1 MDNMAEIYLDNS
13 ATTRVY
19 PEVASL
25 ITKIMEEDYGN
36 AASLHKKGM
45 DAERYVKEAKEK
57 IAATLHVEP
66 RNIFFTSG
74 GTESNNW
81 ALTGAA
87 LANRRAGMKIVTT
100 TVEHPSVRNTVRFLE
115 EMGFTA
121 AWLPVD
127 RDGIVRMEE
136 LEKAVTPDTI
146 LVSVMY
152 VNNEIGAVEPIAE
165 IGAWLKK
172 NRPGTLFH
180 VDAIQAYGK
189 YDIRPKKLG
198 IDLMSVS
205 GHKLHG
211 PKGVGFLYVADNVK
225 IRPLL
230 YGGGQQ
236 KGMRSGTE
244 NVPGEAGMGLAAE
257 IMYKNL
263 AANVASMY
271 ARKQRLTEGLEEIE
285 GAHVNG
291 KKGQESAP
299 HIVSCS
305 FEGVRSEVL
314 LHALEAEGIFVSSGS
329 ACASSHPSEITT
341 LLAIGLKKEE
351 QEGTIRFS
359 LSEWT
364 TDEEIDATLAAL
376 RKLLPMLRKF
386 TRK

>member
-1 MDNMAEIYLDNS
+1 MEEIYLDNS

-25 ITKIMEEDYGN
+25 IGKIMEEDYGN

-45 DAERYVKEAKEK
+45 DAERYVKRAKEQ
-57 IAATLHVEP
+57 IAATLHVEAK
-66 RNIFFTSG
+66 NIFFTSG

-81 ALTGAA
+81 AIQGAA
-87 LANRRAGMKIVTT
+87 LANRRAGTKIVTT
-100 TVEHPSVRNTVRFLE
+100 SIEHPSVRNVVRFLE
-115 EMGFTA
+115 EFGFQA
-121 AWLPVD
+121 VYLPVD
-127 RDGIVRMEE
+127 RDGIVR
-136 LEKAVTPDTI
+136 LEDLEAAVTEDTI

-152 VNNEIGAVEPIAE
+152 VNNEIGSVQPIME
-165 IGAWLKK
+165 IGSWLKK

-211 PKGVGFLYVADNVK
+211 PKGAGFLYVADGVK
-225 IRPLL
+225 IRPILL
-230 YGGGQQ
+230 GGGQQ

-244 NVPGEAGMGLAAE
+244 NVPGEAGLGLAAE
-257 IMYKNL
+257 IMYKNRL
-263 AANVASMY
+263 ANVASMY
-271 ARKQRLTEGLEEIE
+271 ARKQRLTEGLETIE
-285 GAHVNG
+285 GTHVNG

-299 HIVSCS
+299 HIVSAS
-305 FEGVRSEVL
+305 FDGVRSEVL
-314 LHALEAEGIFVSSGS
+314 LHALEAEHIFVSSGS

-341 LLAIGLKKEE
+341 LLAIGLRKEE

-364 TDEEIDATLAAL
+364 TDEEIDETLNAL
-376 RKLLPMLRKF
+376 RKILPVLRKY

>member
-1 MDNMAEIYLDNS
+1 MAEIYLDNS

-25 ITKIMEEDYGN
+25 MTKIMEEDYGN

-45 DAERYVKEAKEK
+45 DAERYVKTAKEQ
-57 IAATLHVEP
+57 IAVTLRVDAK
-66 RNIFFTSG
+66 NIFFTSG

-81 ALTGAA
+81 AITGTA
-87 LANRRAGMKIVTT
+87 LANRRAGTKIVTT
-100 TVEHPSVRNTVRFLE
+100 VIEHPSVRNVVRFLTE
-115 EMGFTA
+115 FGFTA
-121 AWLPVD
+121 AYLPVD
-127 RDGIVRMEE
+127 RDGVVRLSDLEE
-136 LEKAVTPDTI
+136 TVTPDTI

-152 VNNEIGAVEPIAE
+152 VNNEIGSVQPIAE

-205 GHKLHG
+205 AHKIHG
-211 PKGVGFLYVADNVK
+211 PKGAGFLYVADGVK
-225 IRPLL
+225 IRPFLQ
-230 YGGGQQ
+230 GGGQQ

-257 IMYKNL
+257 IMYKNR
-263 AANVASMY
+263 AVNVASMY
-271 ARKQRLTEGLEEIE
+271 ARKQRLVEGLAQIE

-291 KKGQESAP
+291 KNGQESAP

-305 FEGVRSEVL
+305 FDGVRSEVL
-314 LHALEAEGIFVSSGS
+314 LHALEAEHIFVSSGS

-341 LLAIGLKKEE
+341 LLAIGLRKEE

-359 LSEWT
+359 FSEWT
-364 TDEEIDATLAAL
+364 TDEEIDATLEAL
-376 RKLLPMLRKF
+376 KRLLPILRRF
-386 TRK
+386 TRR

>member
-1 MDNMAEIYLDNS
+1 MAEIYLDNS

-19 PEVASL
+19 PEVAAL
-25 ITKIMEEDYGN
+25 MTKIMEEDYGN

-45 DAERYVKEAKEK
+45 DAERYVKTAKEQ
-57 IAATLHVEP
+57 IAATLRVDAK
-66 RNIFFTSG
+66 NIFFTSG

-81 ALTGAA
+81 AITGAA

-100 TVEHPSVRNTVRFLE
+100 TVEHPSVRNVFRFLE
-115 EMGFTA
+115 EFGFQA
-121 AWLPVD
+121 EYLPVD
-127 RDGIVRMEE
+127 QDGLVC
-136 LEKAVTPDTI
+136 LEDLERVVTPDTI

-211 PKGVGFLYVADNVK
+211 PKGVGFLYIADGVK

-230 YGGGQQ
+230 QGGGQQ

-257 IMYKNL
+257 MMYKNRV
-263 AANVASMY
+263 ANVASMY
-271 ARKQRLTEGLEEIE
+271 ARKQRLTEGLEQIE
-285 GAHVNG
+285 GAHING

-305 FEGVRSEVL
+305 FDGVRSEVL
-314 LHALEAEGIFVSSGS
+314 LHALEAENIFVSSGS

-364 TDEEIDATLAAL
+364 TDEEIDETLMAL
-376 RKLLPMLRKF
+376 RKLLPVLRRF
-386 TRK
+386 TRR

>member
-1 MDNMAEIYLDNS
+1 MAEIYLDNS

-19 PEVASL
+19 PEVAAL
-25 ITKIMEEDYGN
+25 MTKIMEEDYGN

-45 DAERYVKEAKEK
+45 DAERYVKTAKEQ
-57 IAATLHVEP
+57 IAATLRVDAK
-66 RNIFFTSG
+66 NIFFTSG

-81 ALTGAA
+81 AITGAA

-100 TVEHPSVRNTVRFLE
+100 TVEHPSVRNVFRFLE
-115 EMGFTA
+115 EFGFQA
-121 AWLPVD
+121 EYLPVD
-127 RDGIVRMEE
+127 QDGLVR
-136 LEKAVTPDTI
+136 LEGLERVVTPDTI

-211 PKGVGFLYVADNVK
+211 PKGVGFLYIADGVK

-230 YGGGQQ
+230 QGGGQQ

-257 IMYKNL
+257 MMYKNRT
-263 AANVASMY
+263 ANVASMY
-271 ARKQRLTEGLEEIE
+271 ARKQRLTEGLEQIE

-305 FEGVRSEVL
+305 FDGVRSEVL
-314 LHALEAEGIFVSSGS
+314 LHALEAENIFVSSGS

-364 TDEEIDATLAAL
+364 TDEEIDETLMAL
-376 RKLLPMLRKF
+376 RKLLPVLRRF
-386 TRK
+386 TRR

>member
-1 MDNMAEIYLDNS
+1 MAEIYLDNS

-19 PEVASL
+19 PEVAAL
-25 ITKIMEEDYGN
+25 MTKIMEEDYGN

-45 DAERYVKEAKEK
+45 DAERYVKTAKEQ
-57 IAATLHVEP
+57 IAATLRVDAK
-66 RNIFFTSG
+66 NIFFTSG

-81 ALTGAA
+81 AITGAA

-100 TVEHPSVRNTVRFLE
+100 TVEHPSVRNVFRFLE
-115 EMGFTA
+115 EFGFQA
-121 AWLPVD
+121 EYLPVD
-127 RDGIVRMEE
+127 QDGLVR
-136 LEKAVTPDTI
+136 LEDLERVVTPDTI

-211 PKGVGFLYVADNVK
+211 PKGVGFLYIADGVK

-230 YGGGQQ
+230 QGGGQQ

-257 IMYKNL
+257 MMYKNRT
-263 AANVASMY
+263 ANVTSMY
-271 ARKQRLTEGLEEIE
+271 ARKQRLTEGLEQIE

-305 FEGVRSEVL
+305 FDGVRSEVL
-314 LHALEAEGIFVSSGS
+314 LHALEAENIFVSSGS

-364 TDEEIDATLAAL
+364 TDEEIDETLMAL
-376 RKLLPMLRKF
+376 RKLLPVLRRF
-386 TRK
+386 TRR

>member
-1 MDNMAEIYLDNS
+1 MDDMAEIYLDNS

-25 ITKIMEEDYGN
+25 VSKIMEEDYGN

-45 DAERYVKEAKEK
+45 DAERYVKNAKAE

-121 AWLPVD
+121 VWLPVD
-127 RDGIVRMEE
+127 RDGIVQMEDLIE
-136 LEKAVTPDTI
+136 AVTTDTI

-271 ARKQRLTEGLEEIE
+271 ARKQQLTEGLEEIE

-341 LLAIGLKKEE
+341 LLAIGLLKEE

-364 TDEEIDATLAAL
+364 TDEEIDRTLEAL
-376 RKLLPMLRKF
+376 RRLLPVLRRF

>member
-1 MDNMAEIYLDNS
+1 MAEIYLDNS

-25 ITKIMEEDYGN
+25 VTKIMEEDYGN

-45 DAERYVKEAKEK
+45 DAERYVKRAKEQ
-57 IAATLHVEP
+57 IAQTLHVEP
-66 RNIFFTSG
+66 KNIFFTSG

-81 ALTGAA
+81 AITGSA
-87 LANRRAGMKIVTT
+87 LANRRAGTKIVTT
-100 TVEHPSVRNTVRFLE
+100 SIEHPSVRNVVRFLE
-115 EMGFTA
+115 DFGFTA
-121 AWLPVD
+121 VYLPVD
-127 RDGIVRMEE
+127 RDGIVRLEDLEE
-136 LEKAVTPDTI
+136 AVTPDTI

-152 VNNEIGAVEPIAE
+152 VNNEIGAVQPIAE
-165 IGAWLKK
+165 IGSWLKK
-172 NRPGTLFH
+172 NRPDTLFH

-198 IDLMSVS
+198 IDLLSAS

-211 PKGVGFLYVADNVK
+211 PKGAGFLYIADHVK
-225 IRPLL
+225 IKPLL
-230 YGGGQQ
+230 LGGGQQ

-244 NVPGEAGMGLAAE
+244 NVPGEAGLGLAAE
-257 IMYKNL
+257 ILYKNR
-263 AANVASMY
+263 AANVTSMY
-271 ARKQRLTEGLEEIE
+271 ARKQRLTEGLEQIE
-285 GAHVNG
+285 GAHING

-305 FEGVRSEVL
+305 FDGVRSEVL
-314 LHALEAEGIFVSSGS
+314 LHALEAEHIYVSSGS

-364 TDEEIDATLAAL
+364 TDEEIDQTLEAL
-376 RKLLPMLRKF
+376 RRLLPVLRKF

>member
-1 MDNMAEIYLDNS
+1 MAEIYLDNS

-25 ITKIMEEDYGN
+25 IEKIMEEDYGN
-36 AASLHKKGM
+36 AASLHRKGM
-45 DAERYVKEAKEK
+45 EAERYVKHAKEQ
-57 IAATLHVEP
+57 IASTLRVDP
-66 RNIFFTSG
+66 KNIFFTSG

-81 ALTGAA
+81 AITGAA

-100 TVEHPSVRNTVRFLE
+100 VVEHPSVRNVVRFLE
-115 EMGFTA
+115 DFGFSA
-121 AWLPVD
+121 VYLPVD
-127 RDGIVRMEE
+127 RDGVVR
-136 LEKAVTPDTI
+136 LEDLKEAVTPDTI
-146 LVSVMY
+146 LVSVMF
-152 VNNEIGAVEPIAE
+152 VNNEIGSVQPVGE

-172 NRPGTLFH
+172 NRPDTLLH

-189 YDIRPKKLG
+189 YEIRPKKLG

-211 PKGVGFLYVADNVK
+211 PKGVGFLYVADHVK
-225 IRPLL
+225 IKPLL

-263 AANVASMY
+263 PANVSSMY
-271 ARKQRLTEGLEEIE
+271 ARKQRLTEGLEQIE

-291 KKGQESAP
+291 KKGQDSAP

-305 FEGVRSEVL
+305 FDGVRSEVL
-314 LHALEAEGIFVSSGS
+314 LHALEAKHIYVSSGS

-364 TDEEIDATLAAL
+364 TDEEIDETLSAL
-376 RKLLPMLRKF
+376 KELLPQLRKF

>member
-1 MDNMAEIYLDNS
+1 MAEIYLDNS

-25 ITKIMEEDYGN
+25 VTKIMEEDYGN

-45 DAERYVKEAKEK
+45 DAERYVKRAKEQ
-57 IAATLHVEP
+57 IAQTLHVEP
-66 RNIFFTSG
+66 KNIFFTSG

-81 ALTGAA
+81 AITGSA
-87 LANRRAGMKIVTT
+87 LANRRAGTKIVTT
-100 TVEHPSVRNTVRFLE
+100 SIEHPSVRNVVRFLE
-115 EMGFTA
+115 DFGFTA
-121 AWLPVD
+121 VYLPVD
-127 RDGIVRMEE
+127 RDGIVRLEDLEE
-136 LEKAVTPDTI
+136 AVTPDTI

-152 VNNEIGAVEPIAE
+152 VNNEIGAVQPIAE
-165 IGAWLKK
+165 IGSWLKK
-172 NRPGTLFH
+172 NRSDTLFH

-189 YDIRPKKLG
+189 YEIRPKKLG
-198 IDLMSVS
+198 IDLLSAS

-211 PKGVGFLYVADNVK
+211 PKGAGFLYIADHVK
-225 IRPLL
+225 IKPLL
-230 YGGGQQ
+230 LGGGQQ

-244 NVPGEAGMGLAAE
+244 NVPGEAGLGLAAE
-257 IMYKNL
+257 ILYKNR

-271 ARKQRLTEGLEEIE
+271 ARKQRLIEGLEQID
-285 GAHVNG
+285 GAHING

-305 FEGVRSEVL
+305 FDGVRSEVL
-314 LHALEAEGIFVSSGS
+314 LHALEAEHIYVSSGS

-364 TDEEIDATLAAL
+364 TDEEIDQTLEEL
-376 RKLLPMLRKF
+376 RKLLPVLRKF

>member
-1 MDNMAEIYLDNS
+1 MAEIYLDNS

-45 DAERYVKEAKEK
+45 DAEHYVKEAKEQ
-57 IAATLHVEP
+57 IARTLHVEAK
-66 RNIFFTSG
+66 NIFFTSG

-81 ALTGAA
+81 AITGSA

-100 TVEHPSVRNTVRFLE
+100 SVEHPSVRNVFRFLSE
-115 EMGFTA
+115 FGFEA
-121 AWLPVD
+121 VYLPVD
-127 RDGIVRMEE
+127 RNGIVRMEE
-136 LEKAVTPDTI
+136 LEEAVTPDTI

-165 IGAWLKK
+165 IGSWLKK
-172 NRPGTLFH
+172 NRPDTLFH

-198 IDLMSVS
+198 IDLMSAS
-205 GHKLHG
+205 AHKLHG
-211 PKGVGFLYVADNVK
+211 PKGAGFLYVADRVK
-225 IRPLL
+225 LKPLL

-244 NVPGEAGMGLAAE
+244 NVPGEAGLGLAAE
-257 IMYKNL
+257 ILYKNL
-263 AANVASMY
+263 SANVASMY
-271 ARKQRLTEGLEEIE
+271 ARKQRLTEGLEKIE

-305 FEGVRSEVL
+305 FDGVRSEVL
-314 LHALEAEGIFVSSGS
+314 LHALEAEHIFVSSGS

-364 TDEEIDATLAAL
+364 TDEEIDQTLEVL
-376 RKLLPMLRKF
+376 RKLLPVLRKF

>member
-1 MDNMAEIYLDNS
+1 MSEIYLDNS

-25 ITKIMEEDYGN
+25 VEKIMEEDYGN
-36 AASLHKKGM
+36 AASLHRKGM
-45 DAERYVKEAKEK
+45 DAERYVKTAKEQ
-57 IAATLHVEP
+57 IAVTLRVEP
-66 RNIFFTSG
+66 KNIFFTSG

-81 ALTGAA
+81 AITGAA
-87 LANRRAGMKIVTT
+87 FANRRAGMKIVTT
-100 TVEHPSVRNTVRFLE
+100 SVEHPSVRNVVRALEDFGFQTVY
-115 EMGFTA
+115 
-121 AWLPVD
+121 LPVD
-127 RDGIVRMEE
+127 RDGIVRMED
-136 LEKAVTPDTI
+136 LEAAVTPDTI

-152 VNNEIGAVEPIAE
+152 VNNEIGAVEPVGE
-165 IGAWLKK
+165 IGDWLKK
-172 NRPGTLFH
+172 NRPDTLFH

-198 IDLMSVS
+198 IDLLSAS

-211 PKGVGFLYVADNVK
+211 PKGVGFLYVADRVK

-244 NVPGEAGMGLAAE
+244 NVPGEAGLGLAAE
-257 IMYKNL
+257 ILYKNR
-263 AANVASMY
+263 AANVAAMY
-271 ARKQRLTEGLEEIE
+271 ARKERLIKGLEQIE

-291 KKGQESAP
+291 KKGQDSAP

-305 FEGVRSEVL
+305 FDGVRSEVL
-314 LHALEAEGIFVSSGS
+314 LHALEAENIFVSSGS

-341 LLAIGLKKEE
+341 LLAIGLQKEE

-359 LSEWT
+359 FSEWT
-364 TDEEIDATLAAL
+364 TDEEIDRTLTAL
-376 RKLLPMLRKF
+376 GKLLPELRRFK
-386 TRK
+386 RK

>member
-1 MDNMAEIYLDNS
+1 MAEIYLDNS

-25 ITKIMEEDYGN
+25 VQRIMEEDYGN
-36 AASLHKKGM
+36 AASLHRKGM
-45 DAERYVKEAKEK
+45 DAERCVKTAKEQ
-57 IAATLHVEP
+57 IAATLRVEP

-81 ALTGAA
+81 ALMGAA
-87 LANRRAGMKIVTT
+87 LAKRRTGTRIVTT

-121 AWLPVD
+121 VYLPVD
-127 RDGIVRMEE
+127 AYGIVRMED
-136 LEKAVTPDTI
+136 LEEAVTPDTI

-152 VNNEIGAVEPIAE
+152 VNNEIGALEPIAE

-172 NRPGTLFH
+172 NRPDTLFH

-263 AANVASMY
+263 RENVTSMY
-271 ARKQRLTEGLEEIE
+271 ARKRRLTEGLERIE
-285 GAHVNG
+285 GVRING

-299 HIVSCS
+299 HIVSAS

-341 LLAIGLKKEE
+341 LLAIGLPKEA

-364 TDEEIDATLAAL
+364 TDDEIDRTLEAL
-376 RKLLPMLRKF
+376 RKLLPVLRRF

>member
-1 MDNMAEIYLDNS
+1 MAEIYLDNS

-19 PEVASL
+19 PEVAAL
-25 ITKIMEEDYGN
+25 MTKIMEEDYGN

-45 DAERYVKEAKEK
+45 DAERYVKTAKEQ
-57 IAATLHVEP
+57 IAATLRVDAK
-66 RNIFFTSG
+66 NIFFTSG

-81 ALTGAA
+81 AITGAA
-87 LANRRAGMKIVTT
+87 LAKRRAGMKIVTT
-100 TVEHPSVRNTVRFLE
+100 TVEHPSVRNVFRFLE
-115 EMGFTA
+115 EFGFQA
-121 AWLPVD
+121 EYLPVD
-127 RDGIVRMEE
+127 QDGLVR
-136 LEKAVTPDTI
+136 LEDLKRVVTPDTI

-165 IGAWLKK
+165 IGTWLKK

-211 PKGVGFLYVADNVK
+211 PKGVGFLYIADGVK

-230 YGGGQQ
+230 QGGGQQ

-257 IMYKNL
+257 MMYKNRT
-263 AANVASMY
+263 ANIASMY
-271 ARKQRLTEGLEEIE
+271 ARKQRLTEGLEQIE

-305 FEGVRSEVL
+305 FDGVRSEVL
-314 LHALEAEGIFVSSGS
+314 LHALEAENIFVSSGS

-364 TDEEIDATLAAL
+364 TDEEIDETLMAL
-376 RKLLPMLRKF
+376 RKLLPVLRRF
-386 TRK
+386 TRR

>member
-1 MDNMAEIYLDNS
+1 MAEIYLDNS

-25 ITKIMEEDYGN
+25 MTKIMEEDYGN

-45 DAERYVKEAKEK
+45 DAERYVKTAKEQ
-57 IAATLHVEP
+57 IADTLRADP
-66 RNIFFTSG
+66 KNIFFTSG

-81 ALTGAA
+81 AITGAA
-87 LANRRAGMKIVTT
+87 LANRRAGTKIVTT
-100 TVEHPSVRNTVRFLE
+100 VIEHPSVRNVVRFLTE
-115 EMGFTA
+115 FGFTA
-121 AWLPVD
+121 AYLPVD
-127 RDGIVRMEE
+127 RDGVVRLSDLEE
-136 LEKAVTPDTI
+136 TVTPDTI

-152 VNNEIGAVEPIAE
+152 VNNEIGSVQPIAE

-205 GHKLHG
+205 AHKIHG
-211 PKGVGFLYVADNVK
+211 PKGAGFLYVADGVK

-230 YGGGQQ
+230 QGGGQQ

-257 IMYKNL
+257 IMYKNR

-271 ARKQRLTEGLEEIE
+271 ARKQRLVEGLTQIE

-291 KKGQESAP
+291 KNGQESAP

-305 FEGVRSEVL
+305 FDGVRSEVL
-314 LHALEAEGIFVSSGS
+314 LHALEAEHIFVSSGS

-359 LSEWT
+359 FSEWT
-364 TDEEIDATLAAL
+364 TDEEIDATLEAL
-376 RKLLPMLRKF
+376 KRLLPVLRRF
-386 TRK
+386 TRR

>member
-1 MDNMAEIYLDNS
+1 MAEIYLDNS

-25 ITKIMEEDYGN
+25 MTKIMEEDYGN

-45 DAERYVKEAKEK
+45 DAERYVKTAKEQ
-57 IAATLHVEP
+57 IADTLRVDP
-66 RNIFFTSG
+66 KNIFFTSG

-81 ALTGAA
+81 AITGAA
-87 LANRRAGMKIVTT
+87 LANRRAGSKIVTT
-100 TVEHPSVRNTVRFLE
+100 VIEHPSVRNVVRFLTE
-115 EMGFTA
+115 FGFTA
-121 AWLPVD
+121 AYLPVD
-127 RDGIVRMEE
+127 RDGVVRLSDLEE
-136 LEKAVTPDTI
+136 TVTPDTI

-152 VNNEIGAVEPIAE
+152 VNNEIGSVQPIAE

-205 GHKLHG
+205 AHKIHG
-211 PKGVGFLYVADNVK
+211 PKGAGFLYVADGVK

-230 YGGGQQ
+230 QGGGQQ

-257 IMYKNL
+257 IMYKNR

-271 ARKQRLTEGLEEIE
+271 ARKQRLVEGLAQVE

-291 KKGQESAP
+291 KNGQESAP

-305 FEGVRSEVL
+305 FDGVRSEVL
-314 LHALEAEGIFVSSGS
+314 LHALEAEHIFVSSGS

-359 LSEWT
+359 FSEWT
-364 TDEEIDATLAAL
+364 TDEEIDATLEAL
-376 RKLLPMLRKF
+376 RRLLPVLRRF
-386 TRK
+386 TRR

>member
-1 MDNMAEIYLDNS
+1 MAEIYLDNS

-25 ITKIMEEDYGN
+25 VQRIMEEDYGN
-36 AASLHKKGM
+36 AASLHRKGM
-45 DAERYVKEAKEK
+45 DAERCVKTAKEQ
-57 IAATLHVEP
+57 IAATLRVEP

-81 ALTGAA
+81 ALMGAA
-87 LANRRAGMKIVTT
+87 LAKRRTGTRIVTT

-121 AWLPVD
+121 VYLPVD
-127 RDGIVRMEE
+127 AYGIVRMED
-136 LEKAVTPDTI
+136 LEEAVTPDTN

-152 VNNEIGAVEPIAE
+152 VNNEIGALEPIAE

-172 NRPGTLFH
+172 NRPDTLFH

-263 AANVASMY
+263 RENVTSMY
-271 ARKQRLTEGLEEIE
+271 ARKRRLTEGLERIE
-285 GAHVNG
+285 GVRING

-299 HIVSCS
+299 HIVSAS

-341 LLAIGLKKEE
+341 LLAIGLPKEA

-364 TDEEIDATLAAL
+364 TDDEIDRTLEAL
-376 RKLLPMLRKF
+376 RKLLPVLRRF